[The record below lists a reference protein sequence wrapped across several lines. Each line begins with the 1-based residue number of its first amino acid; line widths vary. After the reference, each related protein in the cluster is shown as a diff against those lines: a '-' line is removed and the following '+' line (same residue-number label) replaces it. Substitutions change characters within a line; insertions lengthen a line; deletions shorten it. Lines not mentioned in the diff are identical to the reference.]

1 MWANAAKR
9 PIEAWYEMYVK
20 PRHPELAMVEM
31 RVLSQ
36 VISASSCERKR
47 SAHGHIH
54 SKLRNRLEPATT
66 EKLVYVYSNSKMVA
80 ATRDANEIKML
91 AWAVHL
97 MKSTAAMRPHVILRH
112 TALRTGHSPGEA
124 RVAESPPSRSFKPSR
139 RVASRGFATRRD
151 QANPGRSQRAVRPLF

>member
-1 MWANAAKR
+1 MCDKVHQAGSAASAILQLDWSCACKAKARILQKETVWAKAAKR
-9 PIEAWYEMYVK
+9 PFKAWCEMYVK
-20 PRHPELAMVEM
+20 PWHQELAMVEM

-36 VISASSCERKR
+36 IISASSCERKR

-80 ATRDANEIKML
+80 ATRDANELKML

-97 MKSTAAMRPHVILRH
+97 MKMHSCNVTASDPAAHGP
-112 TALRTGHSPGEA
+112 AGGSQPG
-124 RVAESPPSRSFKPSR
+124 
-139 RVASRGFATRRD
+139 
-151 QANPGRSQRAVRPLF
+151 